1 MIYLNI
7 KQHQEFKHIEK
18 EMVPLN
24 ADTLCSSES
33 TEALN
38 ETSVNIST
46 QFIVQEN
53 NNISASL
60 DNNFEH
66 ISVNSRIEATKFE
79 PETTFEITIN
89 NVKYNRLKIITSI
102 DMNLSDI
109 TSKKR
114 SLFYEH
120 LKDNLM
126 PCIVL
131 QSPVKS
137 PQFIKYFSSMHPRGN
152 TQLQT
157 RKWWVTLISAFYL
170 YFFGQTFSIT
180 LNKQHYMSNR

>member
-1 MIYLNI
+1 
-7 KQHQEFKHIEK
+7 
-18 EMVPLN
+18 MVPIN

-89 NVKYNRLKIITSI
+89 DVKYNRLKIITS
-102 DMNLSDI
+102 LDI
-109 TSKKR
+109 
-114 SLFYEH
+114 
-120 LKDNLM
+120 N
-126 PCIVL
+126 
-131 QSPVKS
+131 
-137 PQFIKYFSSMHPRGN
+137 
-152 TQLQT
+152 
-157 RKWWVTLISAFYL
+157 IS
-170 YFFGQTFSIT
+170 SIT
-180 LNKQHYMSNR
+180 